1 MPKYDVDFSN
11 GKTAFIKQKFTFFI
25 KSIDMYFDNKL
36 LSLDGSLWDLDFRVF
51 SDNNEIGNISRKIL
65 AWGDTYVISVF
76 DPEFEEALLAL
87 TIVVDNIKDNEG
99 KG

>member
-1 MPKYDVDFSN
+1 M
-11 GKTAFIKQKFTFFI
+11 
-25 KSIDMYFDNKL
+25 
-36 LSLDGSLWDLDFRVF
+36 
-51 SDNNEIGNISRKIL
+51 
-65 AWGDTYVISVF
+65 ISVF